1 MSAPVLLQRSLG
13 LTVPSNCTLLGMDA
27 CRGLLGVD
35 TESVNDL
42 INDGRLAWAFDLGC
56 RGTMQR
62 PCRRVWVECILAHR
76 AGKAQP
82 DGSWAEVAD
91 AIIGHGLSE
100 WIAAAHLGIR
110 FNVDRSTVLR
120 WAVSQEVSGQIVGHE
135 RRILRASLPAF
146 LARRRI
152 GAAVG

>member
-1 MSAPVLLQRSLG
+1 MPSSVLLQRSLG

-42 INDGRLAWAFDLGC
+42 ITDGRLAWAFDLGC

-76 AGKAQP
+76 AGKPQP
-82 DGSWAEVAD
+82 NGAWMEVAD
-91 AIIGHGLSE
+91 AIIGHSLSE
-100 WIAAAHLGIR
+100 YIAAAHLGIR

-120 WAVSQEVSGQIVGHE
+120 WAVSGEVASQLVGHE
-135 RRILRASLPAF
+135 RRVKRDSLPLF

-152 GAAVG
+152 GAAVE